1 MNERSIL
8 IIRRR
13 YSPSKKFTYDFR
25 NPAICYFLFDGE
37 ISLLI
42 LILGKE
48 MWGRAESEL
57 GEIMI
62 EEERSM
68 IKKMDE
74 NSNKYTKKILII
86 IFKLIN
92 LESND
97 ALEVY

>member
-1 MNERSIL
+1 
-8 IIRRR
+8 
-13 YSPSKKFTYDFR
+13 
-25 NPAICYFLFDGE
+25 
-37 ISLLI
+37 
-42 LILGKE
+42 
-48 MWGRAESEL
+48 
-57 GEIMI
+57 MI